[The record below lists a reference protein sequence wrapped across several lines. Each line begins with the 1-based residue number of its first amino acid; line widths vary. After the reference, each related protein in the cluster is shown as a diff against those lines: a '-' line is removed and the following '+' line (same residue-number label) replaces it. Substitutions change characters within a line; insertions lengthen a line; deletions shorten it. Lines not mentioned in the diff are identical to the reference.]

1 MTFTTAPLTRRDI
14 THGGFRLQAEPGA
27 DGLDTVTV
35 THAASGLPATPA
47 EAKLRRVAFLFGPE
61 GWRRVPRAT
70 TLEIEVTLLAFHG
83 RPTTVADRLRGDDIL
98 MP

>member
-1 MTFTTAPLTRRDI
+1 MTFATDPPTRLDI
-14 THGGFRLQAEPGA
+14 TYGAFRLQAEPAA

-35 THAASGLPATPA
+35 TYATSGLPATPA

-83 RPTTVADRLRGDDIL
+83 RPTTLAGRLRVDDIL